1 MKRNQKN
8 TASASSAGK
17 ESAVERGKRWLE
29 EEFGIRPERKKQPM
43 TRERVKGIVITLAVI
58 AVMIAVM
65 VVILRPVRGMLSD
78 PEQIRAYIEGLGPVG
93 IFAFMGMNIL
103 QVFAAVVPGGPF
115 EIAAGY
121 IYGVFKGAL
130 ICDAAMTLG
139 SICTFLLGR
148 TLGLRFV
155 RIFVTED
162 ELKNAKILRTSG
174 KSTLLTFLLFLIPG
188 TPKDMLSYLVGLTD
202 MKLHVWI
209 AICAVGRFPAIL
221 LSTAS
226 GIELQQGRYG
236 IFLFML
242 ILTGVLSLGGLWF
255 YHRRSKAV
263 QEEDEEDSGPDR
275 GDRDRR
281 QRPEARPERD
291 LT

>member
-1 MKRNQKN
+1 MKM
-8 TASASSAGK
+8 TM
-17 ESAVERGKRWLE
+17 
-29 EEFGIRPERKKQPM
+29 KK
-43 TRERVKGIVITLAVI
+43 IYAL
-58 AVMIAVM
+58 
-65 VVILRPVRGMLSD
+65 
-78 PEQIRAYIEGLGPVG
+78 
-93 IFAFMGMNIL
+93 
-103 QVFAAVVPGGPF
+103 AAVAMFAVLGLTSCGG
-115 EIAAGY
+115 G
-121 IYGVFKGAL
+121 
-130 ICDAAMTLG
+130 G
-139 SICTFLLGR
+139 SSSEAEASDIPTDGLLGELPML
-148 TLGLRFV
+148 TAKYCNKIVDLREKMFSGQL
-155 RIFVTED
+155 TED

-202 MKLHVWI
+202 MKLHMWI